1 MEPVLILF
9 NTILLTASL
18 VYILL
23 QDWKATANRLF
34 VLLTLFALAW
44 SGGGVLLYSN
54 PTPSNVWFLAG
65 LLPTLLAATFGSLIG
80 LILVLFIPHRYEQ
93 PAVRWAIL
101 APYIVTTVILAVS
114 WYGRT
119 GWFIRDAT
127 WEAASG
133 LTFVPGP
140 AFPLALALFVI
151 GGFVA
156 PLSMLITI
164 AIRHR
169 SFRAPVLWLIAGL
182 IFNFLTGSAANI
194 FDIPALIYLNFLP
207 LHFAFGWVTLRYGIF
222 RPSHV
227 TLQAAIESLLDG
239 IVVLQHD
246 RQVRFANRAAQQMLP
261 NCIGQPFEQALAQA
275 GFVVQT
281 SASAH
286 EQGLLRL
293 ARTDGDNRM
302 LIATEV
308 AITNARGKESVVLL
322 RDVTVAERQQA
333 ELLASRATLAE
344 RTAEL
349 ERSLAELQQRDEL
362 LRRLTLPIIPLSET
376 VLLAPLIGAFDA
388 ARCQTLVH
396 LILPEIAAR
405 NARTVLVDLTGLT
418 VFDQDLAHA
427 LRHLSDG
434 ARLMGAQVA
443 LCGIRPDMA
452 EVMIHTGSTWNG
464 MRSFATLQAGVKA
477 LLANAPITNGKQ
489 RKSDTHTMNGA
500 RTPMPNNDPM

>member
-54 PTPSNVWFLAG
+54 PTPSNIWFLAG
-65 LLPTLLAATFGSLIG
+65 LLPTMLAATFGSLIA

-101 APYIVTTVILAVS
+101 APYMVVTVILAVS
-114 WYGRT
+114 WYGHT
-119 GWFIRDAT
+119 GWFIRDVT
-127 WEAASG
+127 WEAKSG

-140 AFPLALALFVI
+140 AFPLALILFVI
-151 GGFVA
+151 GGFSA

-182 IFNFLTGSAANI
+182 TFNFLTGSAANLL
-194 FDIPALIYLNFLP
+194 DIPALTYLNFLP

-222 RPSHV
+222 LPSHV
-227 TLQAAIESLLDG
+227 ALQAAIESLPDG
-239 IVVLQHD
+239 IVVLQND
-246 RQVRFANRAAQQMLP
+246 RQVRFANRAAQQLLP
-261 NCIGQPFEQALAQA
+261 TCVGQPFEQALAQA
-275 GFVVQT
+275 GLTAQT
-281 SASAH
+281 GADPNQ
-286 EQGLLRL
+286 QGLLRL
-293 ARTDGDNRM
+293 ARTHGHAQV
-302 LIATEV
+302 LIVTEV
-308 AITNARGKESVVLL
+308 AMTNARGKESVVLL
-322 RDVTVAERQQA
+322 RDVTMAERQQA
-333 ELLASRATLAE
+333 ELLASRAALAE

-349 ERSLAELQQRDEL
+349 ERSLAELQQRDAL

-376 VLLAPLIGAFDA
+376 VLLVPLIGAFDA
-388 ARCQTLVH
+388 TRCQTLVS

-405 NARTVLVDLTGLT
+405 NVRTVLVDLTGLT
-418 VFDQDLAHA
+418 VFDQDLARA
-427 LRHLSDG
+427 LRQLSDG

-464 MRSFATLQAGVKA
+464 MRSFGTLQAGVKA
-477 LLANAPITNGKQ
+477 LLASGPVTNGQ
-489 RKSDTHTMNGA
+489 HPERNAVPMNGSF
-500 RTPMPNNDPM
+500 TPLHNDLRE